1 MSMPLPDD
9 AWLCSEAGDGA
20 FARGKGYAQDGLV
33 ELSQLTDLMLRGE
46 AHGTETYR
54 LRLEYQGGDWDWH
67 CDCPAADGGVFC
79 KHLVAAVLT
88 ARDGAGEDDA
98 KTKPKQTTR
107 QGRVAEP
114 ADLLSFLQAQ
124 PAERLAEWLHAL
136 TLEYREVERQLLLR
150 HAASQPGALK
160 GALAKVLAT
169 GGFLDYRRTLDYA
182 TRLDPAIE
190 QLRSTLARDP
200 DQCRTLCEYALKR
213 LLKIIERCDD
223 SAGALGDRMHEIA
236 DLHAQ
241 ACDAAP
247 PGKAL
252 AKVLHALQQRDDWD
266 MLPLSSYWDTLGPSG
281 QVDYAKRV
289 MDEYEA
295 LPPPRPGSYDIAG
308 NATCRRVEALARCSD
323 DFDLLQR
330 VLRRDLSSGYQHLR
344 VLESLREFGR
354 GREALAWAEAAVKRF
369 PDEGRLRSLLAECL
383 AEAGMH
389 DEALEQEWLQFQK
402 HPVPPQWD
410 ALKKRAG
417 KSWPEWRERALAV
430 VTKAEK
436 GQVSLRIE
444 LLLHD
449 GDANTAIELA
459 REHPVQPHMLLK
471 LASRTKRHDPGTAG
485 IFYLRVARL
494 QAEHLNSARDYKPLV
509 DHLTEASKLLPPSAW
524 HPLLIEVR
532 TRHGRK
538 PKLMGMLDKAGL

>member
-9 AWLCSEAGDGA
+9 EWLRSEAGDGA
-20 FARGKGYAQDGLV
+20 FARGKDYAHDGLV
-33 ELSQLTDLMLRGE
+33 ELSQLTDSMLRGE

-54 LRLEYQGGDWDWH
+54 LRVEYQGGDWDWH

-88 ARDGAGEDDA
+88 ARDNVGENDTEPTPRPA
-98 KTKPKQTTR
+98 TR
-107 QGRVAEP
+107 RGRAAEP
-114 ADLLSFLQAQ
+114 VNLLKFLQAQ
-124 PAERLAEWLHAL
+124 PAQRLADWLHAL
-136 TLEYREVERQLLLR
+136 ALEYRDVERQLLLR
-150 HAASQPGALK
+150 HAATQPGVLK
-160 GALAKVLAT
+160 DALAKALAT
-169 GGFLDYRRTLDYA
+169 GSFLDYRRTLDYA
-182 TRLDPAIE
+182 ARLDPAIE

-200 DQCRTLCEYALKR
+200 DECRTLCEYALKR

-223 SAGALGDRMHEIA
+223 SSGSLGERMQDIA

-247 PGKAL
+247 PGKPL
-252 AKVLHALQQRDDWD
+252 AKTLHALQQLDDWG
-266 MLPLSSYWDTLGPSG
+266 MLPLSNYWDALGAQG
-281 QVDYAKRV
+281 QADYGKRV
-289 MDEYEA
+289 MDEYAA
-295 LPPPRPGSYDIAG
+295 LPTPKSGTYDING
-308 NATCRRVEALARCSD
+308 GATCLRVEALARCTN
-323 DFDLLQR
+323 DFDLLQQ

-369 PDEGRLRSLLAECL
+369 PDEGRLRSVLAECL

-389 DEALEQEWLQFQK
+389 DEALEQEWLQFQQ
-402 HPVPPQWD
+402 HSVAPYWD

-417 KSWPEWRERALAV
+417 KTWPAWRERALAA
-430 VTKAEK
+430 VTKREK
-436 GQVSLRIE
+436 GHVSLRVE

-449 GDANTAIELA
+449 GDADTAIGLA
-459 REHPVQPHMLLK
+459 RDNPVQPHVLLK
-471 LASRTKRHDPGTAG
+471 LASRTKRRDPGTAG
-485 IFYLRVARL
+485 AFYLRVARH

-509 DHLTEASKLLPPSAW
+509 DHLAQASKLLPPSAW
-524 HPLLIEVR
+524 RPLLTEVR
-532 TRHGRK
+532 ARHGRK